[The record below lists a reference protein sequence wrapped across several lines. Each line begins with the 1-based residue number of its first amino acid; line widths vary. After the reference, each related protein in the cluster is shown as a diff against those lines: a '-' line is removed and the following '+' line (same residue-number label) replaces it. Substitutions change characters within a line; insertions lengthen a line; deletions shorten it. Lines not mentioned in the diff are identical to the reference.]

1 MSPQAVAVAPALSS
15 PLLQE
20 AIARDAVVAW
30 FRGEFA
36 AANAI
41 IDALC
46 NHLTQISDPD
56 QVADYE
62 SVFAAIHRRRLN
74 WIPVLQMQKYY
85 SIAEI
90 AIELR
95 ALAAKKKQKESGRAA
110 SRAVCNAK
118 VKVAKVENGTTAED
132 VKRGG
137 GSDHDLDGVETS
149 DQKTESGEGSHL
161 ENSSSESIQIF
172 SDNEDN
178 KERPTRN
185 KITKG
190 FVAKEPVKGHM
201 VNVVKGLKLYEDIF
215 TELEI
220 SKLTNFINE
229 LHLAGQKGELSG
241 DTFIL
246 FNQQLKGNKREIIQL
261 GTPIFGSLKDDATYN
276 IEPIPS
282 TLHSVIDHLIECRL
296 LPEKRRPNGCIINF
310 FDEGE
315 YSQPYMKPPHLDQP
329 VSTLVLSESTMAF
342 GRVLVSDNLGDC
354 KGSLM
359 LSLKEGSLLVMRG
372 NSADMA
378 RHVMCPS
385 PNKRISITFFKVRE
399 PDMSRAN
406 PSVIPPLTRAMT
418 LWQPGQ
424 PQGSKLQSGA
434 IGYGST
440 GVVPKWGLIRAA
452 PLMMIGAA
460 PPMVV
465 SPSRRITRGGTGV
478 FLPWTTGSKKSTRH
492 LPPRIQRGR
501 LHSLPHSTE
510 IQTAKLSPDII
521 SVAG

>member
-1 MSPQAVAVAPALSS
+1 MSS
-15 PLLQE
+15 PAAALEE
-20 AIARDAVVAW
+20 AIARDAIVAW

-46 NHLTQISDPD
+46 NHLTQICNPD
-56 QVADYE
+56 QIAEYE

-90 AIELR
+90 TITLR
-95 ALAAKKKQKESGRAA
+95 GLAAERKQKVNEREESR
-110 SRAVCNAK
+110 SVCNTK
-118 VKVAKVENGTTAED
+118 VKVAKVENGTPGED
-132 VKRGG
+132 AKRSGFAK
-137 GSDHDLDGVETS
+137 HDPDGVES
-149 DQKTESGEGSHL
+149 PDQKTESREGSHV
-161 ENSSSESIQIF
+161 ENSSSESFQFF

-178 KERPTRN
+178 KERPTRI

-215 TELEI
+215 TELEL
-220 SKLTNFINE
+220 SKLANFIHE

-261 GTPIFGSLKDDATYN
+261 GTPIFGSLKDDTTYN
-276 IEPIPS
+276 IEPIPPA
-282 TLHSVIDHLIECRL
+282 LHAVIDRLIECRL

-329 VSTLVLSESTMAF
+329 VSTLLLSESTMAF
-342 GRVLVSDNLGDC
+342 GRVMVSDNLGDC

-359 LSLKEGSLLVMRG
+359 LSLKAGSLLVMRG
-372 NSADMA
+372 NSTDLA
-378 RHVMCPS
+378 RHLMCPS
-385 PNKRISITFFKVRE
+385 PNKRVSITFFKVRE
-399 PDMSRAN
+399 QDVTSRVN

-424 PQGSKLQSGA
+424 VQSGA
-434 IGYGST
+434 IRYGSM
-440 GVVPKWGLIRAA
+440 GMVPKWGLIRAA
-452 PLMMIGAA
+452 PLVTIGAA
-460 PPMVV
+460 APPPMIV
-465 SPSRRITRGGTGV
+465 SPSRRISRGGTGV
-478 FLPWTTGSKKSTRH
+478 FLPWTNSSKKSTRH

-501 LHSLPHSTE
+501 LHSLTHSTE
-510 IQTAKLSPDII
+510 IQTAKLSPDI